1 LILEKDFR
9 SSNFKMIS
17 KKVILTGSFG
27 VGKTSLFNQFLYERF
42 SEKYLTT
49 IGVKVDKKDV
59 EVNNETVSMLLWDI
73 AGEVSQNKV
82 PHSYFL
88 GASGII
94 YVFDLTRP
102 STFANMQKDVN
113 YLKNLL
119 PGVVVKIVGN
129 KLDLMNVGQI
139 KKIETELPL
148 PIDILTSAKT
158 GENVENLFQSLAT
171 TLVMDASTKV

>member
-1 LILEKDFR
+1 LGKLPCLI
-9 SSNFKMIS
+9 
-17 KKVILTGSFG
+17 SF
-27 VGKTSLFNQFLYERF
+27 
-42 SEKYLTT
+42 
-49 IGVKVDKKDV
+49 
-59 EVNNETVSMLLWDI
+59 
-73 AGEVSQNKV
+73 NKV